1 MLIEFEEVI
10 DQEDADHGAGID
22 QENVDHSAGICRYN
36 RGLVTSSEES
46 YSRNA
51 TVFSTTIHLVLRP
64 NYESSGFE
72 ARLPFIW
79 F

>member
-1 MLIEFEEVI
+1 MLIDFEEVI
-10 DQEDADHGAGID
+10 DQED
-22 QENVDHSAGICRYN
+22 VDHSAGICQYN

>member
-1 MLIEFEEVI
+1 MLIDFEEVI
-10 DQEDADHGAGID
+10 DQEDVDHSAGIY

-36 RGLVTSSEES
+36 RGLVTSSKES
-46 YSRNA
+46 CSRNA
-51 TVFSTTIHLVLRP
+51 TIFSLLFIWLFRP

-72 ARLPFIW
+72 ARLLFTW

>member
-1 MLIEFEEVI
+1 MLIDFEEVI
-10 DQEDADHGAGID
+10 DQEDVDHSAGIN
-22 QENVDHSAGICRYN
+22 QENVDHSAGVCRYN

-51 TVFSTTIHLVLRP
+51 TIFSTTIHLVLRP

-72 ARLPFIW
+72 ARLLFIW